1 MTAADAQT
9 RNNQAGEHLAL
20 LRSLAC
26 ELERAMQAIGR
37 NDLAE
42 LEGSIS
48 NQQDLSSQLTELARE
63 RREPVPARRE
73 QAPARPEVSGA
84 NIDGDLGRQVH
95 AAAAELQKLNLRYS
109 LLIEHSSRS
118 AAQMAALFRS
128 FRGELQEDSGARVR
142 HRTLS
147 CQV

>member
-63 RREPVPARRE
+63 RRARPE
-73 QAPARPEVSGA
+73 LAPARPEVSGA